1 MTIKDCLPLLGIRD
15 IDWYSL
21 QVDRPSDKLPKH
33 LVSLAGD
40 LTDFLETAGA
50 ILHLDLVVSVDT
62 AVAHIAGA
70 LGRPVW
76 LLLPTVADWRY
87 HSPADSTPW
96 YPSMR
101 LFRQTQ
107 RGNWREPIARISSE
121 IRRLIESGA
130 TQGRH

>member
-1 MTIKDCLPLLGIRD
+1 MRSMTIKDCMPLLGIRD

-21 QVDRPSDKLPKH
+21 QVDRPNDKLPKH
-33 LVSLAGD
+33 VVPLAVG
-40 LTDFLETAGA
+40 FLETAGA
-50 ILHLDLVVSVDT
+50 ILSLDLVVSVDT

-76 LLLPTVADWRY
+76 LFLPTVADWRY
-87 HSPADSTPW
+87 HSAADSTPW

-107 RGNWREPIARISSE
+107 RGDWRSPVTRISAE
-121 IRRLIESGA
+121 LKHLIESRA
-130 TQGRH
+130 TG